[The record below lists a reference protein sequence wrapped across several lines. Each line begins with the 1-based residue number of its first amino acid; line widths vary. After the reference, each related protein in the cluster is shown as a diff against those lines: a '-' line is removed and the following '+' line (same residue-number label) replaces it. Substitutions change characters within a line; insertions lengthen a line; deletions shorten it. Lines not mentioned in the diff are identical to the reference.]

1 MPNLYFCQP
10 HAQNQGMLRAV
21 ISMADCT
28 RLVAPASAVY
38 VGDAF
43 PQVYVENG
51 QTNDFAVLG
60 INADEATAEWQ
71 RGYYRIEADL
81 TELNAQLLTL
91 SR

>member
-21 ISMADCT
+21 ISLADCT
-28 RLVAPASAVY
+28 RLVEPSLAIY
-38 VGDAF
+38 VGDDF
-43 PQVYVENG
+43 PQVYVQNG
-51 QTNDFAVLG
+51 QTSDFAVLG
-60 INADEATAEWQ
+60 ISADEATAEWR
-71 RGYYRIEADL
+71 RGYYRFDADL